1 MLSAL
6 PGDNLGR
13 RHGAPPARVVALH
26 GWRRSST
33 DFDAVLVGLDAAAP
47 DLPGFGAAAPPPAAW
62 GAADYARALVPLCE
76 EGEEGGDGQPVVLVG
91 HSFGGKVAVMLAAA
105 HPERVRALVL
115 TGVPLFLPAGQA
127 PPGPSW
133 VYRLARRLN
142 GMGLVSDERIEAR
155 RRRTGSEDYQAAT
168 GVMRDVLVRSVT
180 ETNDGTYR
188 AQLAG
193 IACPVELVWGEHDTA
208 ASPAVAREAATL
220 LPDAHLTVLP
230 DVGHLIPTEAPIA
243 LRAAIDRHV

>member
-26 GWRRSST
+26 GWRRSSA
-33 DFDAVLVGLDAAAP
+33 DFDAVLAGLDAAAP
-47 DLPGFGAAAPPPAAW
+47 DLPGFGAAAPPPTPW
-62 GAADYARALVPLCE
+62 GAADYAGAVLPVCE
-76 EGEEGGDGQPVVLVG
+76 EGGEGQPVVLVG

-115 TGVPLFLPAGQA
+115 TGVPLFLPAGQT
-127 PPGPSW
+127 PPLPSW
-133 VYRLARRLN
+133 RYRLARRLN

-155 RRRTGSEDYQAAT
+155 RRRTGSDDYKAAT

-243 LRAAIDRHV
+243 LRAAIDRHL

>member
-26 GWRRSST
+26 GWRRSSA

-62 GAADYARALVPLCE
+62 GAADYARATVPLCE
-76 EGEEGGDGQPVVLVG
+76 EEEGQPVVLVG

-105 HPERVRALVL
+105 HPDRVRALVL
-115 TGVPLFLPAGQA
+115 TGVPLFLPSGQI
-127 PPGPSW
+127 PPPSSW
-133 VYRLARRLN
+133 RYRATRALN
-142 GMGLVSDERIEAR
+142 RMGLVSDERIEAR
-155 RRRTGSEDYQAAT
+155 RRRTGSEDYRAAT
-168 GVMRDVLVRSVT
+168 GVMRDVLVRSVA

-188 AQLAG
+188 AQLSG

-208 ASPAVAREAATL
+208 ASPAVAREAQTL

-243 LRAAIDRHV
+243 LRAAIDRHL

>member
-26 GWRRSST
+26 GWRRSSA
-33 DFDAVLVGLDAAAP
+33 DFDAVLVGLDAAAL
-47 DLPGFGAAAPPPAAW
+47 DLPGFGAAAPPPTAW
-62 GAADYARALVPLCE
+62 GAADYARAVLPVC
-76 EGEEGGDGQPVVLVG
+76 EEGGDGQPVVLVG

-105 HPERVRALVL
+105 HPDRVRALVL
-115 TGVPLFLPAGQA
+115 TGVPLFLPPGQV
-127 PPGPSW
+127 PPRPSLG
-133 VYRLARRLN
+133 YRVARGLKR
-142 GMGLVSDERIEAR
+142 MGLVSDERIEAR
-155 RRRTGSEDYQAAT
+155 RRRSGSEDYRAAT
-168 GVMRDVLVRSVT
+168 GVMRDVFVRSLT
-180 ETNDGTYR
+180 ETNDGTFR

-230 DVGHLIPTEAPIA
+230 DRGHLIPTEAPIA